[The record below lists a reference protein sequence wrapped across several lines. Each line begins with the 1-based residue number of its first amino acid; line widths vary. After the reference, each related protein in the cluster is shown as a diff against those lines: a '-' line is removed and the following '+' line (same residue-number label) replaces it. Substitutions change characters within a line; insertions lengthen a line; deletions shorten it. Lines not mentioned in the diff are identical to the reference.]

1 MSPMDEARF
10 QALLDAYGGDPRRWP
25 ADERAA
31 AQAFAA
37 AQPRSQALL
46 DAARALDSALDVVD
60 RPAPSDLLA
69 RRILAAAPR
78 AQAQSMRAAF
88 GALAAA
94 LCVGVL
100 LGFGGM
106 RAISDGR
113 EAEALF
119 TAAFDNPAALYG
131 PGADG

>member
-10 QALLDAYGGDPRRWP
+10 RALIDAYGGDPRRWP
-25 ADERAA
+25 DAERAA
-31 AQAFAA
+31 ALAFAA
-37 AQPRSQALL
+37 AHPASKALLEAAQSL
-46 DAARALDSALDVVD
+46 DAALDLGD

-78 AQAQSMRAAF
+78 PQARSLRIAY
-88 GALAAA
+88 GGLAAA

-100 LGFGGM
+100 LGFGGV
-106 RAISDGR
+106 RAVSDGR

-119 TAAFDNPAALYG
+119 TAAFDGPIAFDG